1 MSQVIQVQV
10 RSVYGAIK
18 IYPAN
23 EAAELIAKI
32 AGTKTISSAQLAYA
46 KQLGFQV
53 EQVEA
58 YQLAGAL

>member
-10 RSVYGAIK
+10 KSVYGNTL

-32 AGTKTISSAQLAYA
+32 AGTKTISPQALNYA
-46 KQLGFQV
+46 KQLGLVVQEV
-53 EQVEA
+53 PA
-58 YQLAGAL
+58 YQLKVAA